1 MKSGELRCP
10 RCFHRDI
17 VPSMPRGL
25 KDEFMRARGRVPRHC
40 RSCGKRFYVRTD
52 ISEKAGVAGA
62 APDNS
67 GDL

>member
-1 MKSGELRCP
+1 
-10 RCFHRDI
+10 
-17 VPSMPRGL
+17 MPRGL